1 MQEDVTLQNTFYKII
16 LCYLKNYFFFFL
28 DGKKSRKRSGKMKEW
43 KIKSLNARVHGS
55 RTLNKM
61 EEARFFCTNQRYQ
74 SRFGGQSSSI
84 PGASYATNSTL
95 AITGGIHELVVKLFV
110 IL

>member
-1 MQEDVTLQNTFYKII
+1 
-16 LCYLKNYFFFFL
+16 
-28 DGKKSRKRSGKMKEW
+28 MKEW
-43 KIKSLNARVHGS
+43 KIKSSNARVHGS

>member
-1 MQEDVTLQNTFYKII
+1 MEKNHEKKKKRENERMENKIVK
-16 LCYLKNYFFFFL
+16 CT
-28 DGKKSRKRSGKMKEW
+28 
-43 KIKSLNARVHGS
+43 RVHGS

-61 EEARFFCTNQRYQ
+61 EEARFFCTNQRYR

-84 PGASYATNSTL
+84 PGASHATNSTL

>member
-1 MQEDVTLQNTFYKII
+1 M
-16 LCYLKNYFFFFL
+16 
-28 DGKKSRKRSGKMKEW
+28 
-43 KIKSLNARVHGS
+43 AAAH
-55 RTLNKM
+55 LNKM
-61 EEARFFCTNQRYQ
+61 EARFFFFFCTNQRYQ

-95 AITGGIHELVVKLFV
+95 AITGGMHELVVKLFV

>member
-1 MQEDVTLQNTFYKII
+1 MKE
-16 LCYLKNYFFFFL
+16 
-28 DGKKSRKRSGKMKEW
+28 RKR
-43 KIKSLNARVHGS
+43 KIFETRRVLGS

-61 EEARFFCTNQRYQ
+61 EEARFFFFCTNQRYR

-84 PGASYATNSTL
+84 PGASHATNSTL
-95 AITGGIHELVVKLFV
+95 AITGGMHELVVVKLFV